1 MNILKKNSKV
11 IGILGITI
19 LCSLAVWKFAIG
31 QPQPNS
37 KSQFAFDS
45 QKPVADYGKVVATV
59 NGYKI
64 TEGEVAAHIAS
75 LPQEYRAQMSSPAGR
90 KKVIDQ
96 MVDEV
101 LMTQAAE
108 KSGLEKDP
116 QVAGE
121 IAVAKRQ
128 VIVSALS
135 QKEIRDVKVTDE
147 DVKKWYSEHLADL
160 MQPESVH
167 VKHIL
172 VKTEKDAQK
181 VEADLKKKDANFA
194 KIASDVS
201 LDPGSR
207 RLGGDLGFVT
217 RGQTVPEFEQ
227 VAFNTPVGKIS
238 APVKTQF
245 GWHIIKVEDKKPAGP
260 IPLDQVKEQIKDRL
274 KFEFFIKPLKD
285 KAKIEITDSSPETS
299 GVPPAVK

>member
-1 MNILKKNSKV
+1 MRLSKKNIKV
-11 IGILGITI
+11 IGILGVTI

-31 QPQPNS
+31 QTSP
-37 KSQFAFDS
+37 KSQYVFDS
-45 QKPVADYGKVVATV
+45 QKPVVDYSKVVATV

-75 LPQEYRAQMSSPAGR
+75 LPQEYRAQMSTPAGR
-90 KKVIDQ
+90 KKIIDQ

-108 KSGLEKDP
+108 KSGLDKDP

-121 IAVAKRQ
+121 LAVAKRQ
-128 VIVSALS
+128 VLVSALS

-167 VKHIL
+167 LKHIL

-181 VEADLKKKDANFA
+181 VEADLKKKGANFA

-207 RLGGDLGFVT
+207 RLGGDLGFVV

-227 VAFNTPVGKIS
+227 VAFNTPVGQVS

-245 GWHIIKVEDKKPAGP
+245 GWHIIKVEDKKAAGP
-260 IPLDQVKEQIKDRL
+260 IPLEQVQEQIMQRL
-274 KFEFFIKPLKD
+274 KFEFYIKPLKD
-285 KAKIEITDSSPETS
+285 KAKIEITESSPET
-299 GVPPAVK
+299 GAVPSAIK